1 MPRQSSSARQ
11 NQECSISEPTGN
23 QPNNEE
29 TTIETNTNSKQQTH
43 VRRRRR
49 KGPYRFGSRRRRYKK
64 KVIKIE
70 DGKEN
75 TINEKEDETGDVEQN
90 GTVVTDGSV
99 LDDTLDTSINSHDP
113 ENDINIHD
121 KEGRS
126 KVEDEV
132 KRSEE
137 LNNDSSS
144 EGAGDDDKGDA
155 VQNGDLHQ
163 PECALRANCSYASRE
178 ERKSTKSL
186 PNGLTATISI
196 RDIGEEALKEVMK
209 LQNKGT
215 YVQLCMC

>member
-1 MPRQSSSARQ
+1 M
-11 NQECSISEPTGN
+11 
-23 QPNNEE
+23 
-29 TTIETNTNSKQQTH
+29 
-43 VRRRRR
+43 
-49 KGPYRFGSRRRRYKK
+49 
-64 KVIKIE
+64 
-70 DGKEN
+70 
-75 TINEKEDETGDVEQN
+75 GDVEQN

-113 ENDINIHD
+113 EKDINIHD
-121 KEGRS
+121 KEGS
-126 KVEDEV
+126 SQVEDEV

-163 PECALRANCSYASRE
+163 PECDLRANCSYTSRE